1 MNIIPNR
8 PSSNDEVDA
17 IMRRAAIIARASNDA
32 EQSRKRRRKVA
43 VVAAVAVLGAV
54 GAWSLTRDGDQPRSA
69 SDAPVVTSPIADTE
83 LSLPV
88 VTEAVPTTQA
98 SPPTTQLATT
108 TTAQAT
114 TTSTEAPAPTTTQAP
129 VNNEVL
135 GGLPQ
140 PTLPGGQEWPNAL
153 YEDDILYLRGA
164 VPSQDVADD
173 VKARLVRIVGEDF
186 LVDEL
191 VIDPS
196 VPLVENT
203 TVRLGN
209 NSVLF
214 KSGDY
219 DIPQESELGFTLW
232 AAFLAVNPDVT
243 LTIVGHTDSV
253 GSQQYNAQLALN
265 RAKVAKAQIGETDPS
280 VLARIEVVGR
290 GPDQPIGDNT
300 TPEGRRLN
308 RRVEFAVTG
317 FFTSESAPG

>member
-196 VPLVENT
+196 VPLVENA

-214 KSGDY
+214 KSA
-219 DIPQESELGFTLW
+219 ITTSLR
-232 AAFLAVNPDVT
+232 NPSSASPC
-243 LTIVGHTDSV
+243 GP
-253 GSQQYNAQLALN
+253 
-265 RAKVAKAQIGETDPS
+265 PS
-280 VLARIEVVGR
+280 LRS
-290 GPDQPIGDNT
+290 
-300 TPEGRRLN
+300 TP
-308 RRVEFAVTG
+308 
-317 FFTSESAPG
+317 TSH